1 MTDDQRRR
9 DAALRRAAHPE
20 RYEHAAKPPAP
31 QSGATA
37 RQPATPAKPAA
48 TSPASPASASTNG
61 RSADAPKGYR
71 ATVGPPV
78 VPPHPSRVDLHAHSS
93 RSDGILEPLALV
105 QAAAAAGV
113 QVLAL
118 ADHDT
123 VSGVRELLAPG
134 MAPLPLNLL
143 PAVEINS
150 IATGMG
156 DLWEGELHIL
166 GLGVDVSDEDFE
178 AILAKQRQFR
188 VARFDRIVDKLHR
201 LGYPIGDRIDQLVAE
216 SGAKPGASLGRPQIA
231 RCLVEARFARNVD
244 DAMQRL
250 LARGKP
256 AYVPREG
263 LGPVEAISAIRAAGG
278 LPSLAHFADAHERT
292 DLVAELKSHGLGGLE
307 VHYRH
312 FDSDTVASLAQ
323 VARVLSLVQ
332 TGGSDYHGDGETYAE
347 AHTAMY
353 VPDEDATILY
363 ALLGRRGLK
372 IDAGEV
378 AT

>member
-1 MTDDQRRR
+1 M
-9 DAALRRAAHPE
+9 
-20 RYEHAAKPPAP
+20 
-31 QSGATA
+31 
-37 RQPATPAKPAA
+37 
-48 TSPASPASASTNG
+48 
-61 RSADAPKGYR
+61 
-71 ATVGPPV
+71 
-78 VPPHPSRVDLHAHSS
+78 
-93 RSDGILEPLALV
+93 LAI
-105 QAAAAAGV
+105 
-113 QVLAL
+113 
-118 ADHDT
+118 
-123 VSGVRELLAPG
+123 RLL
-134 MAPLPLNLL
+134 
-143 PAVEINS
+143 
-150 IATGMG
+150 TC
-156 DLWEGELHIL
+156 
-166 GLGVDVSDEDFE
+166 
-178 AILAKQRQFR
+178 R
-188 VARFDRIVDKLHR
+188 
-201 LGYPIGDRIDQLVAE
+201 